1 MVVEHH
7 DLLSELPEF
16 REKIHQMK
24 MENAHFAK
32 LFAEYHVVTKEVEN
46 LEGNNVPVADETFE
60 NAKKKRAL
68 LKDQLY
74 AMLTA

>member
-24 MENAHFAK
+24 MGNAHFAK

-46 LEGNNVPVADETFE
+46 MEGNNVPVSDESFGD
-60 NAKKKRAL
+60 AKRKRAL

>member
-46 LEGNNVPVADETFE
+46 LEGKNIPVSDESFE
-60 NAKKKRAL
+60 NVKKKRAL

-74 AMLTA
+74 SMLTA